1 MRSHAGKIAISL
13 GLTAVLLYFFF
24 RGLDARELKA
34 HILSASPGWLA
45 ASLVLGLTTFV
56 LRAIR
61 WTWFLRPLARVP
73 IFPAF
78 RATAIGFA
86 ANNLPGKVGEVLR
99 PAILAR
105 SEKLPFS
112 PLLASVALERVFD
125 GASVIFYLL
134 LALWLEPS
142 RRASLGLIGILP
154 AAVLV
159 ALVLVTLFA
168 VFRRAATER
177 FFEKIWRR
185 LPARIQPRVEAFA
198 VTFIDG
204 LASLKSPGLLAAI
217 TAGSLGMWLV
227 INLQIYSVLR
237 AFRLDLP
244 LSASYIVTAA
254 AVLGLAVPT
263 PGGLGSYQAA
273 VAETLKKVFAVGE
286 YAAKG
291 VAIVAW
297 LTSFVLITGIGV
309 ALLLFSGKE
318 RALARAAEKLTE
330 DAGRGTRDAGQG

>member
-45 ASLVLGLTTFV
+45 ASLVLGLATFV

-112 PLLASVALERVFD
+112 PLLASVALGRVFH
-125 GASVIFYLL
+125 GASVVCYVLL
-134 LALWLEPS
+134 SLWPEPYRPGS
-142 RRASLGLIGILP
+142 RWA
-154 AAVLV
+154 
-159 ALVLVTLFA
+159 
-168 VFRRAATER
+168 
-177 FFEKIWRR
+177 
-185 LPARIQPRVEAFA
+185 
-198 VTFIDG
+198 
-204 LASLKSPGLLAAI
+204 
-217 TAGSLGMWLV
+217 
-227 INLQIYSVLR
+227 
-237 AFRLDLP
+237 
-244 LSASYIVTAA
+244 
-254 AVLGLAVPT
+254 
-263 PGGLGSYQAA
+263 
-273 VAETLKKVFAVGE
+273 
-286 YAAKG
+286 
-291 VAIVAW
+291 
-297 LTSFVLITGIGV
+297 
-309 ALLLFSGKE
+309 
-318 RALARAAEKLTE
+318 
-330 DAGRGTRDAGQG
+330 